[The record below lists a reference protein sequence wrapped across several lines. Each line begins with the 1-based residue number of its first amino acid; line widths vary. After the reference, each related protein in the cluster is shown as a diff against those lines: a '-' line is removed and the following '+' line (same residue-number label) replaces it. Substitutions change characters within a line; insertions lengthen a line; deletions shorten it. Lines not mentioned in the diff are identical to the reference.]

1 MPEPLVD
8 RIVRSQ
14 RWLDPLGDAS
24 QGAIGWVFKLLGSP
38 ARWLKSLLH
47 GSFLHRDP
55 SKARVNC
62 GHQPHHL
69 VFTHAANHLQSMGAV
84 LAATP

>member
-24 QGAIGWVFKLLGSP
+24 QGAIGCVFKLLGSP
-38 ARWLKSLLH
+38 GHA
-47 GSFLHRDP
+47 GSKP
-55 SKARVNC
+55 
-62 GHQPHHL
+62 
-69 VFTHAANHLQSMGAV
+69 AAWMFPASRPVQSQS
-84 LAATP
+84 

>member
-38 ARWLKSLLH
+38 GHA
-47 GSFLHRDP
+47 G
-55 SKARVNC
+55 SKACCTAPFRTICLVRVADFAPP
-62 GHQPHHL
+62 GSYRRPRAA
-69 VFTHAANHLQSMGAV
+69 HAR
-84 LAATP
+84 ATR

>member
-47 GSFLHRDP
+47 VIFS
-55 SKARVNC
+55 
-62 GHQPHHL
+62 
-69 VFTHAANHLQSMGAV
+69 NHLPRPSG
-84 LAATP
+84 